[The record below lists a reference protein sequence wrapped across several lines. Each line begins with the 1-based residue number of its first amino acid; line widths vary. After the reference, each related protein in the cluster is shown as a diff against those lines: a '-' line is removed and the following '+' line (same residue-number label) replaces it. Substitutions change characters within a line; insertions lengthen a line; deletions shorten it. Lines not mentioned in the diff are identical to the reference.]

1 MQRRSAR
8 GLFPSPEGRRNG
20 ESLLDIQKRSGH
32 LTARAPFRRE
42 RVSMRE
48 RPHAFCI
55 ERGLKRNRRH
65 EHVHAISITDV
76 PSGPYRMRPRKTGRS
91 DISPIAVT
99 KVFIIMHVATAR
111 LRGVVGVVVLETTP
125 RANASYSTIYM
136 VWRGVVS

>member
-65 EHVHAISITDV
+65 EHDHAIIITDV
-76 PSGPYRMRPRKTGRS
+76 TSGPYRMRPRKTGRGE
-91 DISPIAVT
+91 ISQH
-99 KVFIIMHVATAR
+99 F
-111 LRGVVGVVVLETTP
+111 GVVPP
-125 RANASYSTIYM
+125 RRISSENASQ
-136 VWRGVVS
+136 RLLH